1 MSALLPVTLI
11 YIAILVLA
19 LAGGLIAIV
28 YFLNSARANL
38 AQVAAGLREVES
50 NVEPLHNALTA
61 ANEGLTT
68 LFSHLQQARHNLAG
82 AETAMD
88 GERRAG

>member
-1 MSALLPVTLI
+1 MSALLPLTLI

-38 AQVAAGLREVES
+38 SQTAAGLREVES
-50 NVEPLHNALTA
+50 HVEPLTHALTA
-61 ANEGLTT
+61 VNEGLTT
-68 LFSHLQQARHNLAG
+68 LLSHLQQAQHNLAG
-82 AETAMD
+82 ADAAM
-88 GERRAG
+88 GRERRAG

>member
-1 MSALLPVTLI
+1 MSVLLPVTLI

-19 LAGGLIAIV
+19 LASGLIAIV

-38 AQVAAGLREVES
+38 AQTAAGLREVES

-61 ANEGLTT
+61 VNDGLTT
-68 LFSHLQQARHNLAG
+68 LLRHLQQARHPLAG
-82 AETAMD
+82 ADAAMD

>member
-1 MSALLPVTLI
+1 MSVLLPVTLI

-19 LAGGLIAIV
+19 MASGLIAIV

-38 AQVAAGLREVES
+38 AQIAAGLREVES

-68 LFSHLQQARHNLAG
+68 LLSHLQQTRHHLAG
-82 AETAMD
+82 ADAAMD

>member
-1 MSALLPVTLI
+1 MSVLLPVTLI

-38 AQVAAGLREVES
+38 AQTAAGLREVES

-68 LFSHLQQARHNLAG
+68 LLSHLQQARHNLTG